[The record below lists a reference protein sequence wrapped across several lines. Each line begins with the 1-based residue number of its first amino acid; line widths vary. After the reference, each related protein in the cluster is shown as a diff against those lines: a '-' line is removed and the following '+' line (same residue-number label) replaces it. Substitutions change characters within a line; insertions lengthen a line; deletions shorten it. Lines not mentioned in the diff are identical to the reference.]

1 MMCVRIVLYECI
13 VARCMLG
20 GREREIVRIVVRS
33 DKLIKLIRSGHRCRD
48 TQCNTYNIG
57 YMGGSINQSINHAQ
71 NIQHR
76 CAGAHNLLDLEERTM
91 ENETRIT

>member
-1 MMCVRIVLYECI
+1 MVGMGENK
-13 VARCMLG
+13 
-20 GREREIVRIVVRS
+20 VVSVVVVGS
-33 DKLIKLIRSGHRCRD
+33 DKLIRLIRSRRRCRD
-48 TQCNTYNIG
+48 TRCNTHNIG

-91 ENETRIT
+91 ENETWIT